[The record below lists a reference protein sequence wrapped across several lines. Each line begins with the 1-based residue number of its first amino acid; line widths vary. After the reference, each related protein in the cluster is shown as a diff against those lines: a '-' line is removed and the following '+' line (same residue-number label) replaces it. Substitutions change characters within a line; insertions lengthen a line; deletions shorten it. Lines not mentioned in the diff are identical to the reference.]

1 MIFIFLYNIIMS
13 TAFYPLGMRTYPASG
28 YNHRS
33 SSEKGY
39 ITWKGTGVFSNP
51 VGTTAGHIRPLT
63 NKDPGNIFQTGFGL
77 PRPIKHFRKGR
88 VIKAEPLLPTEPSDP
103 NNVFETQLINYNTD
117 RYVKSTKGASLGGG
131 AGGFGLLN
139 QMLDT
144 PGSYLVAQNKL
155 DEVNNTT
162 ALDNE
167 CSKCQG
173 VGIIDNYYPNT
184 TYLTENHESNVTN
197 QVLCCNQEKKARR
210 RVLPANTNLP
220 KNYYTTHIQYMENRC
235 QTYQQKVFNF
245 QSVNPVQVEAVAN
258 SIYPLA
264 TTAEI
269 LAAKPGSALATLNTY
284 VANCQPNGEIYQ
296 ATESALL
303 SRLLSM
309 LLNADILT
317 QEQIDTFQ
325 QETIQNFDTLF
336 NYLYGLPEP
345 TNSQALQLFVE
356 FINNPYWG
364 VPLSG
369 PSNPAGCKLVVY
381 KPNNPQ
387 FAKQGAVSSST
398 RNLKLNVD
406 TITTNAASFNNNNA
420 NLNNAIS
427 SITTGQ
433 SNNIPF
439 ILKNKAPNCNSPP
452 IFAYQNHK
460 ACYYSKN
467 PSYSTPNIPTTRA
480 YKGVDINMINYQSAF
495 PSNHFSQSPNTYVT
509 THA

>member
-1 MIFIFLYNIIMS
+1 MS

-28 YNHRS
+28 YSQKS

-39 ITWKGTGVFSNP
+39 VTWKGTGVFSNP
-51 VGTTAGHIRPLT
+51 VGNTSGHIRPLT

-88 VIKAEPLLPTEPSDP
+88 LIKPDPIIASNP
-103 NNVFETQLINYNTD
+103 NNKEDIFETKLINYNID
-117 RYVKSTKGASLGGG
+117 RYVKTTKGSSLGGG
-131 AGGFGLLN
+131 SGGFGLLN

-144 PGSYLVAQNKL
+144 PGSYLVKQNNPN
-155 DEVNNTT
+155 EINNKI
-162 ALDNE
+162 ALNDE
-167 CSKCQG
+167 CSRCEG

-184 TYLTENHESNVTN
+184 TYLTENPEPNVTN
-197 QVLCCNQEKKARR
+197 SKLCCNAEKKARR

-220 KNYYTTHIQYMENRC
+220 KNYYTTHTQYMENRC
-235 QTYQQKVFNF
+235 QTYDQKVFNF
-245 QSVNPVQVEAVAN
+245 QSVNPVQLEQVAK
-258 SIYPLA
+258 SFYPSA

-269 LAAKPGSALATLNTY
+269 VAAKPGTPLAIFNTY
-284 VANCQPNGEIYQ
+284 VANCQPNGEIYE

-303 SRLLSM
+303 TRLLSM
-309 LLNADILT
+309 LLNANILT
-317 QEQIDTFQ
+317 QAQINTYEQEQIK
-325 QETIQNFDTLF
+325 NFDTLF
-336 NYLYGLPEP
+336 NYLSNLPSP
-345 TNSQALQLFVE
+345 TNSQSLQLFVE

-369 PSNPAGCKLVVY
+369 PTNPVGCKLVVY

-387 FAKQGAVSSST
+387 FATQGSVSSST

-406 TITTNAASFNNNNA
+406 TITTNAASFNKNNA
-420 NLNNAIS
+420 NLNNAIA
-427 SITTGQ
+427 SITAGQ

-439 ILKNKAPNCNSPP
+439 ILKNKAPNCNNPP

-467 PSYSTPNIPTTRA
+467 KSYSTPNIPSVRG
-480 YKGVDINMINYQSAF
+480 YDINMINYQSAF
-495 PSNHFSQSPNTYVT
+495 PSNHFSQSPNTYIT
-509 THA
+509 THS